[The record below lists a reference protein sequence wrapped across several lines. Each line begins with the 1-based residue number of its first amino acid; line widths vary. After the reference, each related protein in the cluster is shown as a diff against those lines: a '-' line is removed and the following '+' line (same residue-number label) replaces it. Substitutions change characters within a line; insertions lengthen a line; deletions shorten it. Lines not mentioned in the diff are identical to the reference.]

1 MTTNLIDIQKKI
13 LDVKYGRV
21 KEGLKL
27 DIDEIDEFL
36 RFKPANFNVI
46 IGHANVG
53 KTTVILYLMTLY
65 TIKHGINWLI
75 FSSENT
81 DYSMARKILEFK
93 KGKPIQKMKDDEIE
107 YGLAWVFKHFR
118 IINVDKVYTYKTLMA
133 EAKEIK
139 QTFDYKG
146 FLIDPYNSLAKDKDL
161 IKSVGS
167 HEYDYEVSSD
177 MRLFCKEND
186 VSIWL
191 NTHAVTEAL
200 RRVHPKYEDKKEQ
213 HKYAGLPI
221 PPNMADVEGGG
232 KWGNRADDV
241 ITIHRYTQHSLDWMY
256 SELHVR
262 KVKEV
267 ETGGRPTPI
276 DNPIRLRMKQ
286 DNVGFLLNGED
297 IVINENVNKIN
308 LSPF

>member
-27 DIDEIDEFL
+27 DIDEIDEFI

-65 TIKHGINWLI
+65 TIKHNVKWLI

-93 KGKPIQKMKDDEIE
+93 KGKPIQKMTDDEIE
-107 YGLAWVFKHFR
+107 YGLAWVFQNFR

-146 FLIDPYNSLAKDKDL
+146 FLIDPYNSLAKDKEL

-213 HKYAGLPI
+213 HKFSGLPI

-297 IVINENVNKIN
+297 IIINESVNKIN